1 MVGNTM
7 AMSLLTI
14 WALTVVFVEMVGMT
28 KTPK

>member
-1 MVGNTM
+1 MVENTM